1 MNKVL
6 LVGYAGK
13 APEIRKTASGN
24 EVMNFS
30 VATSST
36 FLDKNKQKVTST
48 EWHSITYWNPSDYLK
63 DNLGKG
69 SLLEIE
75 GTLKYQQYLNK
86 QGVNITSA
94 VIEASRVKLLNKPEL
109 AKLPENKIGSQ
120 FSEQSESADN
130 SIISD
135 DIPF

>member
-6 LVGYAGK
+6 LVGYSGK

-36 FLDKNKQKVTST
+36 FLDKNKQRVTST
-48 EWHSITYWNPSDYLK
+48 EWHNITYWNPSDYLK
-63 DNLGKG
+63 DNLTKG

-75 GTLKYQQYLNK
+75 GALQYQQYLNK

-94 VIEASRVKLLNKPEL
+94 VIVATRLKLLKGNAERGDR
-109 AKLPENKIGSQ
+109 E
-120 FSEQSESADN
+120 ESAVPQPSIADN

>member
-30 VATSST
+30 VATSTT
-36 FLDKNKQKVTST
+36 FFDKNKQKVTNT
-48 EWHSITYWNPSDYLK
+48 EWHNITYWNPSDYLK

-86 QGVNITSA
+86 QGVNITAA
-94 VIEASRVKLLNKPEL
+94 VIEASRVKLLKGN
-109 AKLPENKIGSQ
+109 
-120 FSEQSESADN
+120 SEHGEREESAVPQPASAN
-130 SIISD
+130 NPIISD

>member
-6 LVGYAGK
+6 LVGYSGK

-48 EWHSITYWNPSDYLK
+48 EWHSITYWNPSEYLK
-63 DNLGKG
+63 DNLRKG
-69 SLLEIE
+69 SLMEIE
-75 GTLKYQQYLNK
+75 GTLKYQQYLHK

-94 VIEASRVKLLNKPEL
+94 VIEASRVKLLKGN
-109 AKLPENKIGSQ
+109 
-120 FSEQSESADN
+120 SEHGEREESAVPQPSSVDN

>member
-36 FLDKNKQKVTST
+36 FMDKNKQKVTST
-48 EWHSITYWNPSDYLK
+48 EWHSITYWNPSEYLK

-94 VIEASRVKLLNKPEL
+94 VIEANRVKLLKSNAER
-109 AKLPENKIGSQ
+109 
-120 FSEQSESADN
+120 SEREESIVPQPSSMDN
-130 SIISD
+130 IISD

>member
-13 APEIRKTASGN
+13 PPEVRKTASGN

-48 EWHSITYWNPSDYLK
+48 EWHSITYWNPSEYLK

-94 VIEASRVKLLNKPEL
+94 VIEASRVKLLKSN
-109 AKLPENKIGSQ
+109 
-120 FSEQSESADN
+120 SERGEREESAVPQPSSADN
-130 SIISD
+130 IISD